1 VRGQLLLRGRGWDVA
16 TVDEQGLASVTDE
29 TLIEICRVEGR
40 AVVSFD
46 KDFTDVLRFP
56 PARYRGIVVLRL
68 PEPITLPMIENALM
82 RVADLAATRSVIG
95 RLWIVSV
102 NRIREYDPES

>member
-1 VRGQLLLRGRGWDVA
+1 MA
-16 TVDEQGLASVTDE
+16 TVDDQELSSVADE
-29 TLIEICRVEGR
+29 TLIEVCRVEDR

-68 PEPITLPMIENALM
+68 PEPITLPMIENALV
-82 RVADLAATRSVIG
+82 RVADLAETRSVIG
-95 RLWIVSV
+95 RLWIVSI
-102 NRIREYDPES
+102 NRIREYEPES